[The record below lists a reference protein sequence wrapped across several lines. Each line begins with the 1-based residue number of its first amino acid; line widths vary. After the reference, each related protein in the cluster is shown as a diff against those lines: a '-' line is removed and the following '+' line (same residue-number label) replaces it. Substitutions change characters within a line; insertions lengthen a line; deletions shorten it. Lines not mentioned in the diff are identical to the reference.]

1 LARTRILLADPN
13 ASMLAMTTEL
23 LNEEFE
29 IVGAVQTS
37 ADTLRC
43 LPETQPD
50 LILLDVVLDDMNG
63 FELGNHIH
71 RMSPETKILYFTMYE
86 GSTFVDA
93 AFAAGASG
101 YVFKSRAS
109 SDLVRAIYAVRRGE
123 RFIPTNAVRRESA

>member
-1 LARTRILLADPN
+1 MARTRILLADPN

-23 LNEEFE
+23 LGEYFE
-29 IVGAVQTS
+29 IVGAVRTS
-37 ADTLRC
+37 ADALRC

-63 FELGNHIH
+63 FELGNQLHK
-71 RMSPETKILYFTMYE
+71 MSPETRILYFTMYE
-86 GSTFVDA
+86 GPAFVYT

-109 SDLVRAIYAVRRGE
+109 SDLVKAVQAVCRGE
-123 RFIPTNAVRRESA
+123 QFRPTIAARRERA

>member
-23 LNEEFE
+23 LGEYFE

-43 LPETQPD
+43 LPETRPD

-63 FELGNHIH
+63 FELGNQLH
-71 RMSPETKILYFTMYE
+71 RMSPEAKILYFTMYE
-86 GSTFVDA
+86 GPDFVDA

-109 SDLVRAIYAVRRGE
+109 SDLVKAVQAVCRGE
-123 RFIPTNAVRRESA
+123 QFRPTNAVRRERA

>member
-1 LARTRILLADPN
+1 
-13 ASMLAMTTEL
+13 MLAMTTEL
-23 LNEEFE
+23 LGEYFE

-43 LPETQPD
+43 LPELQPD
-50 LILLDVVLDDMNG
+50 LIVLDVALDDMNG
-63 FELGNHIH
+63 FELGIHIH
-71 RMSPETKILYFTMYE
+71 ELSPETKMLYFTMYE

-109 SDLVRAIYAVRRGE
+109 SDLVKAVQAVCRDEKFR
-123 RFIPTNAVRRESA
+123 PANAVRRERA